1 MSKDYDNH
9 ERIWLEPV
17 EPIDP
22 VDGRQWCSDNVW
34 GDGIEYIR
42 ADLAPAPVT
51 NVRSGHP
58 AGCLEE
64 FYEGDEVAY
73 LRDKLKEANER
84 DRFIGVNV
92 TSSSILREW
101 FGADR
106 YARDHE
112 YLDAN
117 FGKQAQQVV
126 DWLASLNPSP
136 SPMETLYN
144 FTSKA
149 K

>member
-1 MSKDYDNH
+1 MALNEKAFGAAKHAFHKTYVTPDGPLRGAIEAY
-9 ERIWLEPV
+9 V
-17 EPIDP
+17 EAL
-22 VDGRQWCSDNVW
+22 Q
-34 GDGIEYIR
+34 
-42 ADLAPAPVT
+42 APAPET
-51 NVRSGHP
+51 QMMGSHP
-58 AGCLEE
+58 AGCMEE

-84 DRFIGVNV
+84 DRFFGVRV

-117 FGKQAQQVV
+117 FGKQAQQVA
-126 DWLASLNPSP
+126 DMLASLAPS
-136 SPMETLYN
+136 SETRG
-144 FTSKA
+144 TTHV
-149 K
+149 